1 VLAFSVSGRTR
12 EFGIRLALGA
22 QPRNLLTDVVA
33 EGAVMAGIGVIAG
46 AICGYAL
53 ARFAGSYFLD
63 LQVPGAVP
71 VIASALVLLAA
82 AVVASMLPARRA
94 ARVDVMEALRSE

>member
-1 VLAFSVSGRTR
+1 
-12 EFGIRLALGA
+12 
-22 QPRNLLTDVVA
+22 
-33 EGAVMAGIGVIAG
+33 MAGLGVITG
-46 AICGYAL
+46 ALFGYAL

-63 LQVPGAVP
+63 LQIPGAVP

>member
-1 VLAFSVSGRTR
+1 
-12 EFGIRLALGA
+12 
-22 QPRNLLTDVVA
+22 
-33 EGAVMAGIGVIAG
+33 
-46 AICGYAL
+46 
-53 ARFAGSYFLD
+53 
-63 LQVPGAVP
+63 VP